1 MIMKAKLTADR
12 MCQKI
17 KAGNHGWTPELTAA
31 IQAVLCWKG
40 LAKCKKGGRV
50 GKELLKQR
58 GAKGGIPN

>member
-17 KAGNHGWTPELTAA
+17 KAGNHRWTPEFTTA
-31 IQAVLCWKG
+31 IQAVLYWNG

-50 GKELLKQR
+50 GK
-58 GAKGGIPN
+58 